1 MESFTA
7 KHSGSSADAAG
18 GDFVTPL
25 RPESTSHSDS
35 RIDLIYFDAGGGHRA
50 SATALISAAR
60 QQHRSWN
67 INPINLRELLEPADV
82 IRRLTGVRIED
93 FYNSQL
99 KYGLTIGTGP
109 LLRITQMLIRQ
120 LEPTII
126 KLLARHWQRSRPEL
140 VVSMIPNFNHAILQ
154 GLRQADAMNRR
165 SETPMVT
172 ILTDLADCPPHFWIE
187 RQKQY
192 FVCGTEAA
200 EDQAIAMGHGRERV
214 FRTSGMIVRPEF
226 YRPREMNR
234 EAERVR
240 LGLNPNLRT
249 GIVMFGSYGSSQMA
263 TIARRIETA
272 QLKTQL
278 IFICGH
284 NDKLRERIESMELRY
299 PFHCV
304 GFTQEIPY
312 FMKLADFFIGKPG
325 PGSISEALVMGLP
338 LIVERN
344 AWTMVQERF
353 NTDWIVQNGF
363 GIVLPS
369 FREIGSAV
377 STMLDREH
385 FVRLRA
391 NVKAYDNRAVFEIPE
406 ILNALISSHRAANW
420 SFGRTATARQFASEI
435 HYGI

>member
-1 MESFTA
+1 MTTYRPEATS
-7 KHSGSSADAAG
+7 HADAQ
-18 GDFVTPL
+18 
-25 RPESTSHSDS
+25 
-35 RIDLIYFDAGGGHRA
+35 IDLIYFDAGGGHRA

-60 QQHRSWN
+60 QQHRAWR
-67 INPINLRELLEPADV
+67 INLVNLRELLEPADV

-99 KYGLTIGTGP
+99 KYGLTLGTGP

-126 KLLARHWQRSRPEL
+126 KLLARHWQRTRADL

-154 GLRQADAMNRR
+154 GLRQADAMQRR
-165 SETPMVT
+165 PETTMIT

-192 FVCGTEAA
+192 LVCGTDAAA
-200 EDQAIAMGHGRERV
+200 EQAVAMGHAPERV

-226 YRPREMNR
+226 YRPLEINR
-234 EAERVR
+234 GAERIR
-240 LGLNPNLRT
+240 LGLDPELPT

-263 TIARRIETA
+263 AIARRIEVA
-272 QLKTQL
+272 GIKTQL

-284 NDKLRERIESMELRY
+284 NDKLRERIESMKLTY
-299 PFHCV
+299 PFHCA

-312 FMKLADFFIGKPG
+312 YMKLADFFIGKPG

-353 NTDWIVQNGF
+353 NTDWIAHNGF

-369 FREIGSAV
+369 FREIDTAV
-377 STMLDREH
+377 STMLERER
-385 FVRLRA
+385 FTRLRA
-391 NVKAYDNRAVFEIPE
+391 NVEAFDNRAVFEIPE
-406 ILNALISSHRAANW
+406 ILEALISRRRAANR
-420 SFGRTATARQFASEI
+420 SIGRTATARQSGTEI

>member
-1 MESFTA
+1 MTTYRS
-7 KHSGSSADAAG
+7 
-18 GDFVTPL
+18 
-25 RPESTSHSDS
+25 ESTNNAGAQL
-35 RIDLIYFDAGGGHRA
+35 DLIYFDAGGGHRA

-60 QQHRSWN
+60 QQHRAWH
-67 INPINLRELLEPADV
+67 INLINLRDLLEPADLV
-82 IRRLTGVRIED
+82 RRLTGVRIED

-120 LEPTII
+120 LEPAII
-126 KLLARHWQRSRPEL
+126 KLLTRHWRHSQPDL
-140 VVSMIPNFNHAILQ
+140 VVSMIPNFNHAILE
-154 GLRQADAMNRR
+154 GLRQADAAQAR

-187 RQKQY
+187 PQRQY
-192 FVCGTEAA
+192 LVCGTATA
-200 EDQAIAMGHGRERV
+200 VQQAIAMGHAPERV

-226 YRPREMNR
+226 YRPMELSR
-234 EAERVR
+234 EAERIR
-240 LGLNPNLRT
+240 LGLDPELPT
-249 GIVMFGSYGSSQMA
+249 GIVMSGSYGSSQMA
-263 TIARRIETA
+263 AIARRIEVA
-272 QLKTQL
+272 GLKTQL

-284 NDKLRERIESMELRY
+284 NDKLRKRIESMKLRY

-312 FMKLADFFIGKPG
+312 YMKLSDFFIGKPG
-325 PGSISEALVMGLP
+325 PGSITEALVMGLP

-353 NTDWIVQNGF
+353 NTDWIAQNRL

-377 STMLDREH
+377 SRMMDREQ
-385 FVRLRA
+385 FLCLRA
-391 NVKAYDNRAVFEIPE
+391 GVEALDNRAVFEIPE
-406 ILNALISSHRAANW
+406 ILETLISHHRSANLKFEGH
-420 SFGRTATARQFASEI
+420 STGAQFALEI
-435 HYGI
+435 SHSI

>member
-1 MESFTA
+1 MTTYRS
-7 KHSGSSADAAG
+7 
-18 GDFVTPL
+18 
-25 RPESTSHSDS
+25 ESTNNAGAQL
-35 RIDLIYFDAGGGHRA
+35 DLIYFDAGGGHRA

-60 QQHRSWN
+60 QQHRSWH
-67 INPINLRELLEPADV
+67 INLINLRDLLEPADLV
-82 IRRLTGVRIED
+82 RRLTGVRIED

-120 LEPTII
+120 LEPAII
-126 KLLARHWQRSRPEL
+126 KLLTRHWRHSQPDL
-140 VVSMIPNFNHAILQ
+140 VVSMIPNFNHAILE
-154 GLRQADAMNRR
+154 GLRQADAAQAR

-187 RQKQY
+187 PQRQY
-192 FVCGTEAA
+192 LVCGTATA
-200 EDQAIAMGHGRERV
+200 VRQAIAMGHAPERV

-226 YRPREMNR
+226 YRPMELSR
-234 EAERVR
+234 EAERIR
-240 LGLNPNLRT
+240 LGLDPELPT

-263 TIARRIETA
+263 AIARRIEVA
-272 QLKTQL
+272 RLKTQL
-278 IFICGH
+278 IFVCGH
-284 NDKLRERIESMELRY
+284 NEKLRERIESMELSY

-312 FMKLADFFIGKPG
+312 YMKLSDFFIGKPG
-325 PGSISEALVMGLP
+325 PGSISEALVIGLP

-353 NTDWIVQNGF
+353 NTDWIAQNRL

-377 STMLDREH
+377 SRMMDREQ
-385 FVRLRA
+385 FLCLRA
-391 NVKAYDNRAVFEIPE
+391 GVEALDNRAVFEIPE
-406 ILNALISSHRAANW
+406 ILETLISHHRSANLRFASHSSAA
-420 SFGRTATARQFASEI
+420 QFASETSHSI
-435 HYGI
+435 